1 MYERTEDKRGR
12 PLASRKT
19 SRSED
24 RELLQTFKTLRPP
37 GHYIDARIVHTNLAR
52 SVKNKISKR
61 TVTRRLK
68 EYGFTP
74 TGKVNKSDPG
84 HKLAKKRCAFAK
96 RYEHLT
102 SEAWSEDFVRQPRSN
117 QPRALSEELQA
128 VADLKDFTWYPR
140 VLRAKFNQLRA
151 RWTYMKKS
159 ERMKPAFARPK
170 RWFNQKDRKK
180 TRTIFSYWQHTIRGR
195 SVGMCV

>member
-1 MYERTEDKRGR
+1 MYERTQDKRGR

-37 GHYIDARIVHTNLAR
+37 GHYIGARIVHTNLAR
-52 SVKNKISKR
+52 SVKIKISKR

-74 TGKVNKSDPG
+74 IGKVNKSDPG
-84 HKLAKKRCAFAK
+84 HKLAKKRRAFAK
-96 RYEHLT
+96 SYEHLT
-102 SEAWSEDFVRQPRSN
+102 SEDW
-117 QPRALSEELQA
+117 SEELQA

-170 RWFNQKDRKK
+170 RWFNQKDWKK
-180 TRTIFSYWQHTIRGR
+180 TRTNLNY
-195 SVGMCV
+195 